1 MAGFKCDIC
10 GGDIKMQANKTG
22 VCQTCGMQYDL
33 EAIRAMLGQQSAPVQ
48 PVPQPAAAPK
58 TTTTMMNDLSEIAP
72 INSLTNSRSSFN
84 SKDTKDEIDR
94 ETLLSYLGDIR
105 VMETILKESQN
116 SKEQIE
122 RDLEDWDKSKQS
134 YITPFYSSPPR
145 EPIKP
150 YQSKTNYNPDSK
162 VFYFPY
168 SKFKIVGAILMSLL
182 FLLFIIIF
190 AKGLGGFFVFL
201 LVCCFLFSV
210 GLTIY
215 LINYNMEAKRN
226 HDIVMNENERKEQK
240 YKEEL
245 EEHKE
250 KMIEYRKKH
259 SAEELEYRE
268 RRKVYEEERKQHEE
282 EKDKLI
288 GTIQI
293 EDSEIK
299 AMLEKAYSANI
310 IPQQFRNIEGVYYLY
325 DYLSTS
331 NQSLSEALMQ
341 ANLEAIKQKM
351 DNMIKL
357 QSAQIIQQAQMNA
370 KLDIQNKKL
379 VSMQAQT
386 NAKLDAIIDISEATM
401 NNTAVAA
408 KYAQIAAVNSE
419 LNVKLAAES
428 LAYQKAAFW
437 LK

>member
-33 EAIRAMLGQQSAPVQ
+33 EAIRAMLGQQQSAPVQ
-48 PVPQPAAAPK
+48 SAPLPAAPVTAAQ
-58 TTTTMMNDLSEIAP
+58 N
-72 INSLTNSRSSFN
+72 
-84 SKDTKDEIDR
+84 DEIDR
-94 ETLLSYLGDIR
+94 ETLLAYLGDLR
-105 VMETILKESQN
+105 TMETIRVETVAMSGKLDEEKAN
-116 SKEQIE
+116 A
-122 RDLEDWDKSKQS
+122 DKKLSNFKYNKPTEPQLPKRPENLGGTGCL
-134 YITPFYSSPPR
+134 IPFVAIGLLDVVLGLLIGSNLGSFFQAS
-145 EPIKP
+145 IILIGLFVAIVFLILIH
-150 YQSKTNYNPDSK
+150 QSKSADKNEITKYEAAMRNYEEAMNRYKAEMEDHR
-162 VFYFPY
+162 
-168 SKFKIVGAILMSLL
+168 
-182 FLLFIIIF
+182 
-190 AKGLGGFFVFL
+190 LG
-201 LVCCFLFSV
+201 
-210 GLTIY
+210 I
-215 LINYNMEAKRN
+215 
-226 HDIVMNENERKEQK
+226 RKEEENN
-240 YKEEL
+240 KEFKKEAD
-245 EEHKE
+245 EHKLALSNE
-250 KMIEYRKKH
+250 KTELDTMI
-259 SAEELEYRE
+259 
-268 RRKVYEEERKQHEE
+268 
-282 EKDKLI
+282 
-288 GTIQI
+288 
-293 EDSEIK
+293 
-299 AMLEKAYSANI
+299 EKAYNANI

-357 QSAQIIQQAQMNA
+357 QSAQIIQQAQ
-370 KLDIQNKKL
+370 
-379 VSMQAQT
+379 T